1 MLSTQ
6 QKEIVGIK
14 QLRRNILC
22 REAETGSSDN
32 RIGLLHISGK
42 LYFHFIARASILN
55 GNGQLEAEAQN
66 VLSGVL
72 QTGSL
77 QITGVQCEIS
87 FPETPGPA
95 AGRQMNL
102 RKKLKID
109 LVVVT

>member
-32 RIGLLHISGK
+32 SIGLLHISGK
-42 LYFHFIARASILN
+42 LYFHFIARASVLN
-55 GNGQLEAEAQN
+55 GNGQLEAEAQS
-66 VLSGVL
+66 VSGIL

-102 RKKLKID
+102 RKKLKMD
-109 LVVVT
+109 LVVFT